1 MYNTRTCYK
10 NNFLHSTTI
19 FVRGLHEIGLYDILT
34 NFVKSSKEEISGLM
48 HSYCTS
54 FVQNRTNFMLCGRD
68 SVYDRNNFLQVRK
81 SFV

>member
-34 NFVKSSKEEISGLM
+34 NFMESSKEEISGLM
-48 HSYCTS
+48 YCYCTS
-54 FVQNRTNFMLCGRD
+54 V
-68 SVYDRNNFLQVRK
+68 
-81 SFV
+81 